1 MVGNI
6 LGTEII
12 NLIKNGSD
20 VYIAIAVANAHGLWP
35 SATWAYALSFTFIG
49 ITAITLFYFAFLFIK
64 RMYINRQ
71 LRMQQV
77 KYSVRVQFTVRSQIY
92 SKILYIQYKILRYIP
107 DICSVIHFCAE
118 GDEKSDWKSNSKV
131 TSADSADRWPGIV
144 PLLNPKINKCVL

>member
-6 LGTEII
+6 LGTEIT

-20 VYIAIAVANAHGLWP
+20 VYMAIAVANAHGLWLN
-35 SATWAYALSFTFIG
+35 ATWAYALSFTFIG

-77 KYSVRVQFTVRSQIY
+77 KYSVKVKFTQGVKSTQIF
-92 SKILYIQYKILRYIP
+92 SIQYKILRYIP
-107 DICSVIHFCAE
+107 DISKSLKGFFLLLILFCHSFLCR
-118 GDEKSDWKSNSKV
+118 G
-131 TSADSADRWPGIV
+131 R
-144 PLLNPKINKCVL
+144 

>member
-12 NLIKNGSD
+12 NRIKNGAE
-20 VYIAIAVANAHGLWP
+20 VYVAISVANAYGLWP

-77 KYSVRVQFTVRSQIY
+77 KYSVKVKFTVGVKSTQKFSIFNIKY
-92 SKILYIQYKILRYIP
+92 SDIFQTFQNLLRDFFY
-107 DICSVIHFCAE
+107 C
-118 GDEKSDWKSNSKV
+118 
-131 TSADSADRWPGIV
+131 
-144 PLLNPKINKCVL
+144 